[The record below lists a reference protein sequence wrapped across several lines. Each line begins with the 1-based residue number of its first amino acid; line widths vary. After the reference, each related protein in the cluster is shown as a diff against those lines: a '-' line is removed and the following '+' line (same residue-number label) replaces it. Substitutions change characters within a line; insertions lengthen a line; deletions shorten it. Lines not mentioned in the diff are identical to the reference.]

1 MFGNMMEKLQ
11 AMQQKSE
18 DAKQRLDGII
28 VTGEAPGR
36 VVVVEMTGN
45 RKIKNVSLS
54 DDFYKADKEEQE
66 DLLVIAISKALENA
80 ENVFESEMKSVA
92 MGMIPGL

>member
-1 MFGNMMEKLQ
+1 MMEKLQ
-11 AMQQKSE
+11 AMQQKTE

-28 VTGEAPGR
+28 VLGEAPGNS
-36 VVVVEMTGN
+36 VVVEMTGN
-45 RKIKNVSLS
+45 RKIKNISLS
-54 DDFYKADKEEQE
+54 DEFRMAGKEEQE

-92 MGMIPGL
+92 MGIMPGM